1 MATAVLDLDFNNFPE
16 KVDGLDAYKR
26 ALILLRYKARP
37 VGKIYI
43 PVVNGT
49 IIIADFYN
57 DFLFES
63 AAILS
68 HWQVYEYL
76 AIEEDLKING
86 YMPPKATIA
95 ICTRDRPQ
103 DLKKCLDALMKLPAD
118 GQEVLVIDNS
128 PSTDETKN
136 LVSAYDGV
144 GYVLETS
151 AGLNNARNRALR
163 EACNEV
169 VVFTDDDATPD
180 SNWLRAMLKN
190 FRSPLVVCVTGLT
203 MPLELETDGQE
214 AFEAYNPFGKGF
226 TRKVYSSHN
235 RNPLSTGEV
244 GAGANMAL
252 RKNVLETI
260 GSFDA
265 ALDAG
270 TVTQSGGDHEFFAR
284 ILLAGYHIVYEPEA
298 LSWHRHRR
306 TLLETRKA
314 IHGYG
319 IGVYAFWTKLF
330 IEEGEIGIL
339 KFPWYWF
346 SKTQFPNL
354 MRSLLR
360 RPGSMSFNLIA
371 TELAGCVKGPRAYLK
386 ARKKVKNSKM

>member
-16 KVDGLDAYKR
+16 KVDGLDAYER
-26 ALILLRYKARP
+26 ALILLRYKAKP

-49 IIIADFYN
+49 IIVADFYN

-63 AAILS
+63 AAMLS
-68 HWQVYEYL
+68 HWQVFEYL
-76 AIEEDLKING
+76 AIEEDLKISG
-86 YMPPKATIA
+86 YLAPKATIA
-95 ICTRDRPQ
+95 ICTRNRPQ

-118 GQEVLVIDNS
+118 GQEILVIDNN
-128 PSTDETKN
+128 PSTVESKN
-136 LVSAYDGV
+136 LVTLYNGV
-144 GYVLETS
+144 KYVLETS
-151 AGLNNARNRALR
+151 TGLNNARNRALH
-163 EACNEV
+163 EASNEV

-180 SNWLRAMLKN
+180 SNWLRAMVKN
-190 FRSPLVVCVTGLT
+190 FRSPLVVGVTGLT

-214 AFEAYNPFGKGF
+214 AFESYNPFGKGF
-226 TRKVYSSHN
+226 KRKVYTSHN
-235 RNPLSTGEV
+235 RNPLSTGEI

-252 RKNVLETI
+252 RKNVLETV
-260 GSFDA
+260 GLFDA

-306 TLLETRKA
+306 TMLETRKA

-319 IGVYAFWTKLF
+319 IGVYAFWTRLF
-330 IEEGEIGIL
+330 LEDKEVGIL

-354 MRSLLR
+354 IKSLLR
-360 RPGSMSFNLIA
+360 RPGSKSLNLIVA
-371 TELAGCVKGPRAYLK
+371 ELAGCAKGPGAYLK
-386 ARKKVKNSKM
+386 ARKKVKQSKM